1 MPTINQAEIEQ
12 ALDAWATHLLNSTVQ
27 QATGKLAIVGLI
39 SHGDVLARRLVRKL
53 QDAGCEAEYGAI
65 DITLYRDDLD
75 LRGNRPALR
84 SSHLPFST
92 DDLTL
97 ILVDDVL
104 STGRTARAALEVLWE
119 YGRPARVEMHCLA
132 DRGGRQLPIQ
142 PDYVAFDL
150 STVSEGKVEVHLQE
164 IDGKED
170 ISY

>member
-1 MPTINQAEIEQ
+1 MPTISKEDIDKALRAWTTRLLQA
-12 ALDAWATHLLNSTVQ
+12 
-27 QATGKLAIVGLI
+27 QATTGGGNLAIVGI
-39 SHGDVLARRLVRKL
+39 VSHGDVLARRLVQRL
-53 QDAGCEAEYGAI
+53 SDAGCPAQYGAI

-75 LRGNRPALR
+75 LRGSRPALR

-92 DDLTL
+92 DDMTL

-119 YGRPARVEMHCLA
+119 YGRPARVELHCLA

-150 STVSEGKVEVHLQE
+150 STLSEGKVEVHLQE